1 MKSNKVLL
9 ITIFILSILL
19 ALTLGIIIGIY
30 LPIEQRIVYAGV

>member
-30 LPIEQRIVYAGV
+30 LPKGK